1 MFVSSL
7 TPDEKGCLPQVAEG
21 LKGFIHMDREDGQDR
36 KRTSCVSCPS
46 MLSSLVE
53 RGLAL
58 IVPEEKIT
66 VRKTI
71 DCFVATFA
79 IGNEL
84 WLLHND
90 RDFYPFEA
98 HLALKAAHSTC
109 EQAWA
114 SSS

>member
-1 MFVSSL
+1 
-7 TPDEKGCLPQVAEG
+7 
-21 LKGFIHMDREDGQDR
+21 
-36 KRTSCVSCPS
+36 

-58 IVPEEKIT
+58 IVPKEKIT

-71 DCFVATFA
+71 DCLTTAFA
-79 IGNEL
+79 IGDEL

-98 HLALKAAHSTC
+98 HLALKVVR
-109 EQAWA
+109 
-114 SSS
+114 